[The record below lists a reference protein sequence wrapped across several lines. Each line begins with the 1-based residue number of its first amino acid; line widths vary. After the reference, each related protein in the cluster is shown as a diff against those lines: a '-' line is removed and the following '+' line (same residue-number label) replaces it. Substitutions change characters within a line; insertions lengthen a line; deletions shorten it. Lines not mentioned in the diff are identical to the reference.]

1 MHEKAEVVVVNDR
14 SMLLSDFQA
23 FSSGNDSEVRD
34 LMERIYR
41 HYWKRL
47 DEKEVVRRKLQSR
60 SMQRMEVI
68 GNGA

>member
-1 MHEKAEVVVVNDR
+1 MSGV
-14 SMLLSDFQA
+14 SMLLSDSQA
-23 FSSGNDSEVRD
+23 FSTGNDSELRD

-41 HYWKRL
+41 HYWKKL
-47 DEKEVVRRKLQSR
+47 DEKELVRRKLLQSR